1 MNGTVTVDSTV
12 GNDTLFLVTWTAQQP
27 QMFVSDPR
35 GKIYDTFSVDANSKM
50 AYLKIPNT
58 AKDGI
63 WTYSLMSNAQT
74 LTLTVTSRASN
85 PNVTPITLDCKMN
98 KDTSTFPSPM
108 VVYAEVRQ
116 GSLPIVGA
124 NVTALIES
132 ADGTTET
139 LELLD
144 NGAGAD
150 AFKNDGVYS
159 RYFRS
164 YKTNGRYS

>member
-58 AKDGI
+58 AK
-63 WTYSLMSNAQT
+63 T